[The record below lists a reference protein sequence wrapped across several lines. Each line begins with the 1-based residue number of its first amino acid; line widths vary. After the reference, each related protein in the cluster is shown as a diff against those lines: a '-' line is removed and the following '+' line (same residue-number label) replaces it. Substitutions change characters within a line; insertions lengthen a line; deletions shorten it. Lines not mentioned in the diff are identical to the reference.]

1 MRGGGG
7 GARQGCLC
15 GSLERTG
22 YRMATVGG
30 SVASARK
37 KGSLSCC
44 SSSFLWKEH
53 HRLPSQQT
61 QEPSQEAVSPE
72 CGEWSSG
79 WAGVGRG
86 EDLLCEPDWAAD
98 GKACS
103 SMATSLCHCSRRGL
117 IFFSSLNLLLREICD
132 YIFFLCTGARM
143 HCANTNISHFMREF
157 GSHFPSICLE
167 WIVL

>member
-22 YRMATVGG
+22 YRMATGGGG
-30 SVASARK
+30 SVASARE
-37 KGSLSCC
+37 KGSLSCG

-61 QEPSQEAVSPE
+61 REPSQEAVSPE
-72 CGEWSSG
+72 CRECSSG

-86 EDLLCEPDWAAD
+86 EALLCEPDWAAD

-103 SMATSLCHCSRRGL
+103 RMATSLCHCSRRGL
-117 IFFSSLNLLLREICD
+117 IFFFSSLNLLLREICD
-132 YIFFLCTGARM
+132 YIFFFSAQV
-143 HCANTNISHFMREF
+143 
-157 GSHFPSICLE
+157 LE
-167 WIVL
+167 CIAQTQTYPTS